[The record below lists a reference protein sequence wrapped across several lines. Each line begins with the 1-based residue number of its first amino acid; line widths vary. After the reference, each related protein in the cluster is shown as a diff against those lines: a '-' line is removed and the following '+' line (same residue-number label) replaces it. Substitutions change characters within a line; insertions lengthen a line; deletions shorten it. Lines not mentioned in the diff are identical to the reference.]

1 MMRTKLFTLALG
13 FVVLA
18 AVFLTG
24 CNSSKEGKS
33 GKGDPVTIEYWYP
46 NAETQGGK
54 TVTELI
60 NQFNESQDKIVV
72 KGVYNPGMYQGL
84 MQNLQSAVAAGNSPA
99 VVQIGWSYRE
109 YFSNN
114 FQYTE
119 PQTIIEKYFP
129 DDKDYVKE
137 KFLDN
142 VLELAVNNDGSQVG
156 LPYSLS
162 VPILYLNMDILNE
175 AGIKTSELNTWE
187 EVAKA
192 SEKITEVTGKKGL
205 YIAEPT
211 DTWNVQQMLESNG
224 GKTIADGKAAFASEE
239 GVETYKFYQDLIKG
253 GSALHI
259 GIDEGQQ
266 AFVSGDVGM
275 AHLTVAQRKN
285 VTENGNFEAM
295 AVPSPTFEGKELKVP
310 AGGSLLAIT
319 AEKEEEQKGA
329 WEFMKFLYE
338 PDSVA
343 AWTQGTGY
351 LPETTDATENKE
363 LVALIEEDNMMA
375 AAYATIENLI
385 PWAPFP
391 GNSGL
396 EAEQM
401 LIDMRDRILGGGDV
415 EKDLKETQEAINK
428 LTK

>member
-1 MMRTKLFTLALG
+1 
-13 FVVLA
+13 
-18 AVFLTG
+18 
-24 CNSSKEGKS
+24 
-33 GKGDPVTIEYWYP
+33 
-46 NAETQGGK
+46 
-54 TVTELI
+54 
-60 NQFNESQDKIVV
+60 
-72 KGVYNPGMYQGL
+72 
-84 MQNLQSAVAAGNSPA
+84 
-99 VVQIGWSYRE
+99 
-109 YFSNN
+109 
-114 FQYTE
+114 
-119 PQTIIEKYFP
+119 
-129 DDKDYVKE
+129 
-137 KFLDN
+137 
-142 VLELAVNNDGSQVG
+142 
-156 LPYSLS
+156 
-162 VPILYLNMDILNE
+162 
-175 AGIKTSELNTWE
+175 
-187 EVAKA
+187 
-192 SEKITEVTGKKGL
+192 
-205 YIAEPT
+205 
-211 DTWNVQQMLESNG
+211 
-224 GKTIADGKAAFASEE
+224 
-239 GVETYKFYQDLIKG
+239 
-253 GSALHI
+253 
-259 GIDEGQQ
+259 
-266 AFVSGDVGM
+266 
-275 AHLTVAQRKN
+275 
-285 VTENGNFEAM
+285 M

>member
-1 MMRTKLFTLALG
+1 MRTKLFTLALG